1 MPVQTPKTV
10 GIQSPW
16 VVGSAGFSLE
26 VGEGGRGGSRA
37 SPPLGG
43 ECPLGPQKGDVAITG
58 VVRQHGRNRER
69 RLQRRR
75 AEDYAWESGI
85 CSGSKPH
92 TLSLPVGRLDTCMV
106 QMKNPGTM
114 EGGCDGEG

>member
-43 ECPLGPQKGDVAITG
+43 ECPLGPQKGMWLLQGWSGNMAGT
-58 VVRQHGRNRER
+58 ER
-69 RLQRRR
+69 
-75 AEDYAWESGI
+75 
-85 CSGSKPH
+85 
-92 TLSLPVGRLDTCMV
+92 
-106 QMKNPGTM
+106 
-114 EGGCDGEG
+114 GGCGGGEQRTTPGNQEFVVAPSHTH